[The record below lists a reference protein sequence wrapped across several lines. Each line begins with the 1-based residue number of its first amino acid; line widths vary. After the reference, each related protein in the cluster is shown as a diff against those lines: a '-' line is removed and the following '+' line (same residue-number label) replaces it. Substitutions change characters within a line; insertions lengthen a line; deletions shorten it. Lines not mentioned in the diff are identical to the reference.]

1 LEKVKLAK
9 KYLEKLSRWRIKG
22 MLLLQRDER
31 LIKARTGLPE
41 ARFLSMLSTM
51 LKQVLGESPRA
62 LVFRSFND
70 MILIRMK
77 GVISKQDKAILNNY
91 QKEYRI
97 IQIYKRQV
105 VEAAKQQIMS
115 SLSEYL
121 GLKAKDLFYDLN
133 PERDEAI
140 MAVCF
145 AGNVEER
152 LKLLKK

>member
-1 LEKVKLAK
+1 
-9 KYLEKLSRWRIKG
+9 